1 MLAFQPHNFS
11 DLLGNSFFFPLRE
24 CICKFKWKPM
34 RAELLCCRK
43 LLQSHP
49 ALQLSYKTKKLSLS
63 FDLWL
68 WLWGFSLV
76 SRWKCSF
83 LPSCLLSMQDQ
94 LIGNISCFS
103 WSGHLQV
110 FDSHS
115 SWLVSLRWLW
125 VGKEGSFI
133 FSAVGMAVCFMSI
146 CFSVVLPALDN
157 WYNVSLHKT
166 LKPWSL
172 YGKPA
177 PTGTLHSGQKNPQV
191 LIYFWPWAF
200 EWGDRINPVVFP

>member
-1 MLAFQPHNFS
+1 
-11 DLLGNSFFFPLRE
+11 
-24 CICKFKWKPM
+24 M
-34 RAELLCCRK
+34 RAEFLCCGK

-94 LIGNISCFS
+94 LIGNVSCFS
-103 WSGHLQV
+103 WSGLLQV

-115 SWLVSLRWLW
+115 SWLVPLRWLW

-133 FSAVGMAVCFMSI
+133 FKAVGMEVCFMSI
-146 CFSVVLPALDN
+146 CFLLFLQHWIIDTMFHCTKLWNPEAFMESQHQQAPSILGKRTHKLASV
-157 WYNVSLHKT
+157 
-166 LKPWSL
+166 
-172 YGKPA
+172 
-177 PTGTLHSGQKNPQV
+177 SGAG
-191 LIYFWPWAF
+191 I
-200 EWGDRINPVVFP
+200 G